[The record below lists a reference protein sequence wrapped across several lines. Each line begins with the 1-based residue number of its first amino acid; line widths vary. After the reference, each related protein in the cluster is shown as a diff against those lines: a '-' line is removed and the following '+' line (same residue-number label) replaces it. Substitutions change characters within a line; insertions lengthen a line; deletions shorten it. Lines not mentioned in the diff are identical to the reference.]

1 MRKLQTFG
9 IPTSTM
15 PLKASDMEGVREM
28 WVKRKKFEMDEAFQT
43 KKSVTVPGHLDILLG
58 RGRRCQEHV
67 GNMRLRI
74 LVEDCKPVYDNA
86 SRKEKTLLSQ
96 EIVESVKK
104 NSHHFLKDEDIGWM
118 EVDDNVARLKVSHTF
133 RDIAKENLK
142 EKTEEEQFTGKSGKR
157 ERE

>member
-1 MRKLQTFG
+1 
-9 IPTSTM
+9 M
-15 PLKASDMEGVREM
+15 PLKTSEMEGVREI
-28 WVKRKKFEMDEAFQT
+28 WKKRKKFESDPALKT
-43 KKSVTVPGHLDILLG
+43 KKTVIVPGHLDILLG

-104 NSHHFLKDEDIGWM
+104 NSYFLKDEDIGWV

-133 RDIAKENLK
+133 RDIAKDNIK
-142 EKTEEEQFTGKSGKR
+142 TKTEEASSSGKR
-157 ERE
+157 ERGP